1 MHTRTRTDRRT
12 SAGFTLVESLIAVT
26 LLAVLFLA
34 VAQTSSRAS
43 DAFEEGSTENTLS
56 RTLHRSLDRIAS
68 AIEFSDA
75 TILDAALASPQGSD
89 QVAFR
94 TPRDFVGTE
103 VDWEDIR
110 ILLELEPGELDDG
123 VDNDGDGL
131 IDEQRIVRVDFPGT
145 PDERRVVLASGVA
158 ELLEGELA
166 NGLDDNANGLA
177 DETGLSFSSNGSVVT
192 IRLTCQRRDDGGR
205 LLTRTSET
213 AVRLLNTGG

>member
-1 MHTRTRTDRRT
+1 MHTRTRTDRRI

-75 TILDAALASPQGSD
+75 TILDAPLASPQGSD

>member
-75 TILDAALASPQGSD
+75 TILDVALASPLGAD

-94 TPRDFVGTE
+94 TPRAFVGTE
-103 VDWEDIR
+103 VEWENIQ

-131 IDEQRIVRVDFPGT
+131 IDEQRIVRVDYPGT

-158 ELLEGELA
+158 ELLEGELP
-166 NGLDDNANGLA
+166 NGLDDNGNGLT

-192 IRLTCQRRDDGGR
+192 IRLTCLRRDDGGR